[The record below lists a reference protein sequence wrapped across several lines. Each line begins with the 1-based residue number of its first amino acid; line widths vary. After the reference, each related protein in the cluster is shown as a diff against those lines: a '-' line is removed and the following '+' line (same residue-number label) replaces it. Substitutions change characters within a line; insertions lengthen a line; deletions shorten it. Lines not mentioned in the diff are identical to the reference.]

1 MIIDLLSWKKYLC
14 IESKKNMEKIKK
26 YIHIG
31 MTLLIPIL
39 TVALILTVKSRGKI
53 EKRWKESTENV
64 KSYSELFSNSEN
76 KNKGFKFTIDQ
87 LQYFNDSILR
97 ELNETREALKIK
109 DSKLKSLQYLSST
122 FIKYDTLIIKDTLF
136 KDPQI
141 QVDTI
146 LSDEWYSIRI
156 GLKYPSTVTVNPMF
170 RSVKHIVVSSRR
182 ETVNPPKK
190 FFLFRWFQKKHTI
203 LNIDVIEKN
212 PYMKE
217 QNSRY
222 IEIIK

>member
-1 MIIDLLSWKKYLC
+1 
-14 IESKKNMEKIKK
+14 MEKIKK

-76 KNKGFKFTIDQ
+76 KNKGFKLTIDQ

-97 ELNETREALKIK
+97 ELNETREALRIK
-109 DSKLKSLQYLSST
+109 DSKLKSLPYLSST

>member
-1 MIIDLLSWKKYLC
+1 
-14 IESKKNMEKIKK
+14 
-26 YIHIG
+26 

-76 KNKGFKFTIDQ
+76 KNKGFKLTIDQ

-97 ELNETREALKIK
+97 ELNETRESLKIK

-170 RSVKHIVVSSRR
+170 RSVKHIVVSSKR

-217 QNSRY
+217 QNNRY

>member
-1 MIIDLLSWKKYLC
+1 
-14 IESKKNMEKIKK
+14 MEKIKK

-76 KNKGFKFTIDQ
+76 KNKGFKLTIDQ

-141 QVDTI
+141 QVDTV

-156 GLKYPSTVTVNPMF
+156 GLKYPSTITINPIF

-190 FFLFRWFQKKHTI
+190 FFLFRWFQKKHTV

>member
-1 MIIDLLSWKKYLC
+1 
-14 IESKKNMEKIKK
+14 
-26 YIHIG
+26 

-64 KSYSELFSNSEN
+64 KSYSELFNNSEN
-76 KNKGFKFTIDQ
+76 KNRGFKLTIDQ

-97 ELNETREALKIK
+97 ELNETRESLKVK

-141 QVDTI
+141 QVDTVF
-146 LSDEWYSIRI
+146 SDKWYSIRI
-156 GLKYPSTVTVNPMF
+156 GLKYPSTITVNPMF
-170 RSVKHIVVSSRR
+170 RSIKHIVVSSRR

>member
-1 MIIDLLSWKKYLC
+1 
-14 IESKKNMEKIKK
+14 MEKIKK

-76 KNKGFKFTIDQ
+76 KNRGFKLTIDQ

-97 ELNETREALKIK
+97 ELNETREALKVK

-141 QVDTI
+141 QVDTV
-146 LSDEWYSIRI
+146 LFDEWYSIRI
-156 GLKYPSTVTVNPMF
+156 GLKYPSTITVNPMF

-190 FFLFRWFQKKHTI
+190 FFLFRWFQKKHTV

>member
-1 MIIDLLSWKKYLC
+1 
-14 IESKKNMEKIKK
+14 MEKIKK

-39 TVALILTVKSRGKI
+39 TIALILTVKSRGKI

-76 KNKGFKFTIDQ
+76 KNKGFKLTIDQ

-97 ELNETREALKIK
+97 ELNETRESLKVK

-141 QVDTI
+141 QVDTV

-170 RSVKHIVVSSRR
+170 RSIKHIVVSSRR

-203 LNIDVIEKN
+203 LNIDIIEKN

>member
-1 MIIDLLSWKKYLC
+1 
-14 IESKKNMEKIKK
+14 MEKIKK

-76 KNKGFKFTIDQ
+76 KNRGFKLTIDQ
-87 LQYFNDSILR
+87 LQYFNDSILK
-97 ELNETREALKIK
+97 ELNETRESLKIK

-156 GLKYPSTVTVNPMF
+156 GLKYPSTITVNPMF
-170 RSVKHIVVSSRR
+170 RSVKHIVVSSKR

>member
-1 MIIDLLSWKKYLC
+1 
-14 IESKKNMEKIKK
+14 MEKIKK

-53 EKRWKESTENV
+53 EKKWKESTENV

-76 KNKGFKFTIDQ
+76 KNKGFKLTIDQ
-87 LQYFNDSILR
+87 LQYFNDSILK
-97 ELNETREALKIK
+97 ELNETREALKVK

-141 QVDTI
+141 QVDTV

-170 RSVKHIVVSSRR
+170 RSVKHIIVSSRR

>member
-1 MIIDLLSWKKYLC
+1 
-14 IESKKNMEKIKK
+14 
-26 YIHIG
+26 

-76 KNKGFKFTIDQ
+76 KNRGFKLTIDQ

-97 ELNETREALKIK
+97 ELNETRESLKIK

-141 QVDTI
+141 QVDTV

-156 GLKYPSTVTVNPMF
+156 GLKYPSTITVNPMF

-190 FFLFRWFQKKHTI
+190 FFLFRWFQKKHTV

>member
-1 MIIDLLSWKKYLC
+1 
-14 IESKKNMEKIKK
+14 MEKIKK

-76 KNKGFKFTIDQ
+76 KNKGFKLTIDQ

-156 GLKYPSTVTVNPMF
+156 GLKYPSTVTVNPIF

-203 LNIDVIEKN
+203 LNIDIIEKN

>member
-1 MIIDLLSWKKYLC
+1 
-14 IESKKNMEKIKK
+14 MEKIKK

-76 KNKGFKFTIDQ
+76 KNRGFKLTIDQ
-87 LQYFNDSILR
+87 LQYFNDSILK
-97 ELNETREALKIK
+97 ELNETRESLKVK

-156 GLKYPSTVTVNPMF
+156 GLKYPSIITVNPMF

>member
-1 MIIDLLSWKKYLC
+1 
-14 IESKKNMEKIKK
+14 MEKIKK

-39 TVALILTVKSRGKI
+39 TVALILTVKNRGKI

-64 KSYSELFSNSEN
+64 KSYSELFNNSEN
-76 KNKGFKFTIDQ
+76 KNRGFKLTIDQ

-97 ELNETREALKIK
+97 ELNETREALKVK

-141 QVDTI
+141 QVDTV

-156 GLKYPSTVTVNPMF
+156 GLKYPSIITVNPMF
-170 RSVKHIVVSSRR
+170 RSIKHIVVSSRR

-190 FFLFRWFQKKHTI
+190 FFLFRWFQKKHTV

>member
-1 MIIDLLSWKKYLC
+1 
-14 IESKKNMEKIKK
+14 MEKIKK

-76 KNKGFKFTIDQ
+76 KNKGFKLTIDQ

-97 ELNETREALKIK
+97 ELNETRESLKIK

-141 QVDTI
+141 QVDTV

-156 GLKYPSTVTVNPMF
+156 GLKYPSTITVNPMF

-190 FFLFRWFQKKHTI
+190 FFLFRWFQKKHTV

>member
-1 MIIDLLSWKKYLC
+1 MK
-14 IESKKNMEKIKK
+14 KIKK
-26 YIHIG
+26 YIYIG

-76 KNKGFKFTIDQ
+76 KNRGFKLTIDQ

-97 ELNETREALKIK
+97 ELNETRESLKVK

-141 QVDTI
+141 QVDTV

-170 RSVKHIVVSSRR
+170 RSVKHIVVSSKR
-182 ETVNPPKK
+182 ETINPPKK
-190 FFLFRWFQKKHTI
+190 FFLFRWFQKKHTV

>member
-1 MIIDLLSWKKYLC
+1 
-14 IESKKNMEKIKK
+14 MEKIKK

-76 KNKGFKFTIDQ
+76 KNRGFKLTIDQ

-109 DSKLKSLQYLSST
+109 DTKLKSLQYLSST

-141 QVDTI
+141 QVDTV

-156 GLKYPSTVTVNPMF
+156 GLKYPSIVTVNPMF

>member
-1 MIIDLLSWKKYLC
+1 
-14 IESKKNMEKIKK
+14 MEKIKK
-26 YIHIG
+26 YIYIG

-76 KNKGFKFTIDQ
+76 KNRGFKLTIDQ

-97 ELNETREALKIK
+97 ELNKTREVLKVK

-141 QVDTI
+141 QVDTV

-212 PYMKE
+212 PYIKE

>member
-1 MIIDLLSWKKYLC
+1 
-14 IESKKNMEKIKK
+14 MEKIKK

-76 KNKGFKFTIDQ
+76 KNKGFKLTIDQ

-97 ELNETREALKIK
+97 ELNETRESLKIK

>member
-1 MIIDLLSWKKYLC
+1 
-14 IESKKNMEKIKK
+14 MEKIKK

-76 KNKGFKFTIDQ
+76 KNRGFKLTIDQ

-97 ELNETREALKIK
+97 ELNETREALKVK

-156 GLKYPSTVTVNPMF
+156 GLKYPSTITVNPMF
-170 RSVKHIVVSSRR
+170 RSIKHIVVSSRR

-190 FFLFRWFQKKHTI
+190 FFLFRWFQKKHTV

>member
-1 MIIDLLSWKKYLC
+1 
-14 IESKKNMEKIKK
+14 MEKIKK

-76 KNKGFKFTIDQ
+76 KNKGFKLTIDQ
-87 LQYFNDSILR
+87 LQYFNDSILK
-97 ELNETREALKIK
+97 ELNETRESLKIK

-190 FFLFRWFQKKHTI
+190 FFLFRWFQKKHTV

>member
-1 MIIDLLSWKKYLC
+1 
-14 IESKKNMEKIKK
+14 MEKIKK

-39 TVALILTVKSRGKI
+39 TIALILTVKSKGKI

-76 KNKGFKFTIDQ
+76 KNRSFKLTIDQ

-97 ELNETREALKIK
+97 ELNETREALKVK

-141 QVDTI
+141 QVDTV

-156 GLKYPSTVTVNPMF
+156 GLKYPSTITVNPMF

>member
-1 MIIDLLSWKKYLC
+1 
-14 IESKKNMEKIKK
+14 MEKIKK

-76 KNKGFKFTIDQ
+76 KNKGFKLTIDQ

-97 ELNETREALKIK
+97 ELNETRESLKVK
-109 DSKLKSLQYLSST
+109 NSKLKSLQYLSST

-141 QVDTI
+141 QVDTV

-190 FFLFRWFQKKHTI
+190 FFLFRWFQKKHTV

-217 QNSRY
+217 QNNRY

>member
-1 MIIDLLSWKKYLC
+1 
-14 IESKKNMEKIKK
+14 MEKIKK

-76 KNKGFKFTIDQ
+76 KNKGFKLTIDQ
-87 LQYFNDSILR
+87 LQYFNDSILK
-97 ELNETREALKIK
+97 ELNETRESLKVK

-190 FFLFRWFQKKHTI
+190 FFLFRWFQKKHTV

-217 QNSRY
+217 QNNRY

>member
-1 MIIDLLSWKKYLC
+1 
-14 IESKKNMEKIKK
+14 MEKIKK

-76 KNKGFKFTIDQ
+76 KNKGFKLTIDQ

-97 ELNETREALKIK
+97 ELNETREALRIK

-141 QVDTI
+141 QVDTV

>member
-1 MIIDLLSWKKYLC
+1 
-14 IESKKNMEKIKK
+14 MEKIKK

-76 KNKGFKFTIDQ
+76 KNRGFKLTIDQ

-97 ELNETREALKIK
+97 ELNETRESLKVK

-156 GLKYPSTVTVNPMF
+156 GLKYPSTITVNPMF

>member
-1 MIIDLLSWKKYLC
+1 
-14 IESKKNMEKIKK
+14 MEKIKK

-76 KNKGFKFTIDQ
+76 KNRCFKLTIDQ

-97 ELNETREALKIK
+97 ELNETRESLKVK

-141 QVDTI
+141 QVDTV

-156 GLKYPSTVTVNPMF
+156 GLKYPSTITVNPMF

>member
-1 MIIDLLSWKKYLC
+1 
-14 IESKKNMEKIKK
+14 MEKIKK

-76 KNKGFKFTIDQ
+76 KNKGFKLTIDQ

-97 ELNETREALKIK
+97 ELNETREALRIK

-141 QVDTI
+141 QVDTV
-146 LSDEWYSIRI
+146 LSDEWYSIRL

-170 RSVKHIVVSSRR
+170 RSIKHIVVSSRK
-182 ETVNPPKK
+182 ETINPPKK
-190 FFLFRWFQKKHTI
+190 FFLFRWFQKKHTV

>member
-1 MIIDLLSWKKYLC
+1 
-14 IESKKNMEKIKK
+14 MEKIKK

-76 KNKGFKFTIDQ
+76 KNRGFKLTIDQ
-87 LQYFNDSILR
+87 LQYFNDSILK
-97 ELNETREALKIK
+97 ELNETRESLKIK

-156 GLKYPSTVTVNPMF
+156 GLKYPSTITVNPMF
-170 RSVKHIVVSSRR
+170 RSIKHIVVSSRR

-212 PYMKE
+212 PYMKK